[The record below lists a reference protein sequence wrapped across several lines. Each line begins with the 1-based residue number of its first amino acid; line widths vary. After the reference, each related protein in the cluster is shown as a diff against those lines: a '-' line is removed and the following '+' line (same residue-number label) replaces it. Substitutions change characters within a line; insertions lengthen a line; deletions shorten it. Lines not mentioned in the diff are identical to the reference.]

1 MVQIV
6 QYLKIHN
13 TLSRQKEE
21 FKPLDSEHIKIYA
34 CGPTVYNYAHIGNAR
49 MAVVFD
55 SLVRLLRF
63 LYPKVT
69 YVSNITDIDDKIID
83 AANKLNVHFM
93 DITEKYADIYN
104 QDMAKLGVH
113 IPDVQPKATEYIP
126 EMIDLI
132 NDLIDKDH
140 AYEKEG
146 HVLFHVLSY
155 PNYGL
160 LSNRNRDEQIA
171 GSRVE
176 IAPFKKDPAD
186 FVLWKPSSDTQP
198 GWDSPWGFGRPG
210 WHTEC
215 SAMSE
220 KTLGLPFDIH
230 GGGRDLTFPH
240 HENEIAQSCCSSA
253 DIDNPNSYANY
264 WMHNGFV
271 TVNSEKM
278 SKSLNNVLLV
288 DDLIKNYDGEVL
300 RLALLSSHYRQG
312 LDWNEGILHQAKKL
326 LDKMY
331 RLLRE
336 LQDIEVSD
344 DEIAKPPENILDAL
358 CDDLNTPK
366 VLMELNS
373 FLGDITSKDLE
384 EKKITKI
391 NLLSSGNLLGLL
403 QEDPNIWLKIGV
415 SEDQVD
421 AMQIEV
427 LIESRNKAR
436 EDKNFALADSIRVEL
451 SALGIEIEDT
461 ADGTVWKSS

>member
-83 AANKLNVHFM
+83 AANKLNIPFK

-461 ADGTVWKSS
+461 ADGTVWKSN